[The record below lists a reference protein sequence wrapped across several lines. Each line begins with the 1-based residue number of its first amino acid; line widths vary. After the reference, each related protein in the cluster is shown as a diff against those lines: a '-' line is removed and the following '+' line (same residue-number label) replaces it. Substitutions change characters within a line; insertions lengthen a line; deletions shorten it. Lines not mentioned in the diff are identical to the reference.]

1 MKANV
6 LAELIERQYYG
17 GDVSDDA
24 GLERIDF
31 IEHVYAAYAY
41 LVQLNYYNNIKMTGD
56 RGLSNQYIKT
66 YTNVPVVYNEE
77 QDLYYSELPASPIT
91 LPNNIGVYMISKMQ
105 SPNKPFS
112 PIGIGELFLY
122 SGLPTTQYSFDNENV
137 YYYNIEPEV
146 KSVKMLIVASRPDE
160 IQDDDV
166 HEIKEMVLKQLMI
179 TRNIPEDKANDSNP
193 NIITP
198 NGK

>member
-1 MKANV
+1 
-6 LAELIERQYYG
+6 
-17 GDVSDDA
+17 
-24 GLERIDF
+24 
-31 IEHVYAAYAY
+31 
-41 LVQLNYYNNIKMTGD
+41 MTGD
-56 RGLSNQYIKT
+56 RELSNQYIKT